1 MFSGA
6 AYSQIIS
13 RSVLTLGAQGIFV
26 EGVVQQPH
34 SEGRRRAVT
43 RKRSSKQAL
52 LIDFLGDLAQASSP
66 PHASVSSAG
75 KLDLHSPLLLWCDAP
90 FCGWLQVSKFLLPTQ
105 SVLKQNGSEHEL
117 WTRSPH
123 CVYWPLVLKAPEPSK
138 SFTPQAFSCH
148 GSLFAAAL
156 QNSVTSLSWL

>member
-75 KLDLHSPLLLWCDAP
+75 KLGFESTRAIKIFHPTSI
-90 FCGWLQVSKFLLPTQ
+90 FLPRLSICSCITEFRHK
-105 SVLKQNGSEHEL
+105 LIMAIIKIL
-117 WTRSPH
+117 
-123 CVYWPLVLKAPEPSK
+123 CKA
-138 SFTPQAFSCH
+138 T
-148 GSLFAAAL
+148 
-156 QNSVTSLSWL
+156 